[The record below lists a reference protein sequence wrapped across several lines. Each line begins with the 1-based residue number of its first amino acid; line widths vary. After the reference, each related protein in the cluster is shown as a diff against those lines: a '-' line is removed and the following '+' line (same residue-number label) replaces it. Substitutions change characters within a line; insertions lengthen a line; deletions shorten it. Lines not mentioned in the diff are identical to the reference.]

1 MKSSVSARARSALV
15 SGLVLGFGLA
25 AMVPVL
31 AGEPAPATQRHLGS
45 IEREKA
51 GRATELLNAAVAYL
65 KHNGAKQA
73 FAAFDDPGSS
83 FHYGAYYVYVVD
95 QSGFMHANGAEPM
108 QLSGTNVLE
117 LRDAVGKPLIKD
129 LIAAAQQAPS
139 GAVEYRW
146 RNPEDQRIELKVALF
161 EKVDDYIVCVG
172 YYTPRA
178 TRVEAQALLDR
189 AVMLVKG
196 SAPDVAYAAFNDPQ
210 GGYTRDDQYVFVLG
224 LQDGRYR
231 ASGAS
236 PHLNGMD
243 MRGVK
248 DAAGTPLFDQMIAL
262 ALKDGS
268 GEVDYVWRNPATN
281 AVESKHTLIQR
292 VGDVLVGVGYYTK

>member
-1 MKSSVSARARSALV
+1 M
-15 SGLVLGFGLA
+15 
-25 AMVPVL
+25 
-31 AGEPAPATQRHLGS
+31 
-45 IEREKA
+45 
-51 GRATELLNAAVAYL
+51 
-65 KHNGAKQA
+65 KHNGPRQA
-73 FAAFDDPGSS
+73 FDAFNDPAGS

-95 QSGFMHANGAEPM
+95 QKGFMHANGGEQMKLA
-108 QLSGTNVLE
+108 GTNALE
-117 LRDAVGKPLIKD
+117 LRDAVGKPLVKD

-146 RNPEDQRIELKVALF
+146 RNPENQHIELKVALF
-161 EKVDDYIVCVG
+161 DRVDDYIVCVG

-178 TRVEAQALLDR
+178 TRVEAQALLDK
-189 AVMLVKG
+189 AVLLMKTG
-196 SAPDVAYAAFNDPQ
+196 APEAAYAAFNDPQ
-210 GGYTRDDQYVFVLG
+210 GGFTRDDQYVFVLG

-236 PHLNGMD
+236 SHLNGMD

-268 GEVDYVWRNPATN
+268 GVVDYVWRNPATN